1 MVPIYE
7 TADNKKD
14 WFHRMGSWECISALE
29 TRFNECNRL
38 IRVWGLT
45 TSCYLLNMVTGKI

>member
-29 TRFNECNRL
+29 NRFNEWNRL
-38 IRVWGLT
+38 IRVCGLT
-45 TSCYLLNMVTGKI
+45 TSCYLLNMVPGKI